1 MTSGTWHFQKQNTS
15 KMPAPPGS
23 QEPWAPASTGTRS
36 TLPSPSYL
44 IVYSLLSTVTATYKM
59 NLPNHLTD
67 VSPWFKSKGRA
78 RNKSKAR
85 GWWQCPMPPSHW
97 RSSEASRRRVRGT
110 RGRYTVHSILSC
122 LPQTTHE
129 PGCKKLQEQESSKG
143 PVATSSLT
151 SGRTQPELVSRWG
164 LVSHDGSDPYLS
176 RWEHSIVLALL
187 TIICMLSNG
196 AGSEK

>member
-23 QEPWAPASTGTRS
+23 QEPRAPASTGTPS

-44 IVYSLLSTVTATYKM
+44 IVYSLLSTVTGTCKM

-85 GWWQCPMPPSHW
+85 GWWQCPMPPSHC
-97 RSSEASRRRVRGT
+97 RSSEASRRRVWGT

-129 PGCKKLQEQESSKG
+129 PGCKAWLQET
-143 PVATSSLT
+143 A
-151 SGRTQPELVSRWG
+151 
-164 LVSHDGSDPYLS
+164 
-176 RWEHSIVLALL
+176 
-187 TIICMLSNG
+187 G
-196 AGSEK
+196 AGEQRGAGGHLQPDLWADTARISITLRPGITRWLWPLSIPLGAQHCSGSINYNLHVV